1 MFARRASALALRA
14 ARLSEPFIEP
24 FYASALYEVTPGN
37 NPPRGASLGAPRD
50 KNTSEHAPH
59 VKRPADQELR
69 ALLAMRI

>member
-1 MFARRASALALRA
+1 
-14 ARLSEPFIEP
+14 
-24 FYASALYEVTPGN
+24 
-37 NPPRGASLGAPRD
+37 LGAPRD